1 MILKVLSNS
10 RVSVIKVLILFPNTV
25 LPNPPILAK
34 TGQFTAAKVVCI
46 SNRYGSGHCCST
58 GSIPGWLLMLQARP
72 KKKER
77 RGSKTCLT
85 GVWGGEAGGKG
96 SKEVSWKRIP

>member
-58 GSIPGWLLMLQARP
+58 GSIPGPETSNAAGTA
-72 KKKER
+72 KKKR
-77 RGSKTCLT
+77 K
-85 GVWGGEAGGKG
+85 
-96 SKEVSWKRIP
+96 KR